1 MTPLEKRLVQRL
13 SQFTIVDAH
22 EHLGPESERVARPV
36 SVFTLFSHY
45 TQTDLKA
52 AGMSDEEYRLIQDEG
67 QPLAERWR
75 VFRPY
80 FEHIRWTGYARPALI
95 VARDLYG
102 ADDINDDTYEDLSE
116 QLAAD
121 NRPGLYDRILRER
134 CHIEVCLTQC
144 GRYDL
149 EDDVLV
155 PLMPL
160 PAGRFLSRA
169 DIEKASAELSI
180 QVNNLDTCVM
190 LAEALVDSWRSRG
203 VVGLKMTCGVVTD
216 PGRDQ
221 AAEVFTTLWDTGSAS
236 EGSRVLRDYLLHRLL
251 ESAADLNLPV
261 AVHTGIIWN
270 NWNDFTERHPRHLIP
285 LLRQHRRTRFD
296 CYHAG
301 IPWVGTVGVMGK
313 TFPNLWLNLC
323 WCHVISPEMT
333 VRALSEWIDLVPAN
347 KIIAFGGDYAVPVEK
362 VYGHLVM
369 ARENV
374 ARVLAQRIER
384 GLMDEEQAL
393 QLAHRWFYEN
403 PVALYRLDELGLT
416 TPHPFAGETAD

>member
-1 MTPLEKRLVQRL
+1 MTPLEKSLVQRL
-13 SQFTIVDAH
+13 GQFTIIDAH
-22 EHLGPESERVARPV
+22 EHLGPEAERVSRPV

-52 AGMSDEEYRLIQDEG
+52 AGMSNEEYRLIQDEERALG
-67 QPLAERWR
+67 ERWQ
-75 VFRPY
+75 VFHPY
-80 FEHIRWTGYARPALI
+80 FERIRWMSYARPAFI
-95 VARDLYG
+95 VAHEFYG
-102 ADDINDDTYEDLSE
+102 MDDINDDTYEGLSE
-116 QLAAD
+116 LLARD
-121 NRPGLYDRILRER
+121 NTPGLYQRVLGDR

-149 EDDVLV
+149 QDDILV

-160 PAGRFLSRA
+160 PADSLLTRA
-169 DIEKASAELSI
+169 DVEKMSAELNI
-180 QVNNLDTCVM
+180 QVNNLETSVT

-203 VVGLKMTCGVVTD
+203 VVGLKMTCQPTGT
-216 PGRDQ
+216 PPREEAKQ
-221 AAEVFTTLWDTGSAS
+221 AFATLWDKGTAG
-236 EGSRVLRDYLLHRLL
+236 EDSRVLHDYLTHRLL

-270 NWNDFTERHPRHLIP
+270 NWNDFTEHHPRHLIP
-285 LLRQHRRTRFD
+285 LLQQHRRTRFD

-313 TFPNLWLNLC
+313 TFPNVWLDLC

-333 VRALSEWIDLVPAN
+333 VRALNEWIDLVPTN

-369 ARENV
+369 ARENI
-374 ARVLAQRIER
+374 ARVLAHRIER
-384 GLMDEEQAL
+384 GLMDEDQAL
-393 QLAHRWFYEN
+393 ELAHNWFYEN

-416 TPHPFAGETAD
+416 TPEAFARRTP